1 VLVLVLVLVVVV
13 WCGMTILPRAMMR
26 KRFSV
31 DTFSARGSVNEKNF
45 SRICIWESEGE
56 DITCDIID
64 NVEASMFYRNGTTSD
79 PDEFRKHPSCFS
91 SEV

>member
-1 VLVLVLVLVVVV
+1 
-13 WCGMTILPRAMMR
+13 
-26 KRFSV
+26 
-31 DTFSARGSVNEKNF
+31 VNEKNF

-79 PDEFRKHPSCFS
+79 PDEFRKHSSCFS